1 MTRQSPAVMPA
12 DFAEVAI
19 NMSQP
24 QAAAHY
30 GLSVWQVIRM
40 MRQMTPEWRAKY
52 REGWRARTAES
63 ATRNLNQ
70 YRAQF
75 AANKEPGDTR
85 KGPGPQTRPM
95 PEGFYEFILHNSQDA
110 ACKEYRTSEKTIQ
123 RWKALLDPEQRKAVT
138 AGIQERHAERMSRLH
153 SGRNRFNGA
162 KPNSGNRRK
171 PPANKP
177 RPGSWGTNKLAAVPS
192 VGADYAAMAAQHLRR
207 FFRTVYRGDVSSK
220 SLAGFYVVGSM
231 KLPEAEMIE
240 LARSKGWQP
249 GAFLQ
254 VAA

>member
-1 MTRQSPAVMPA
+1 MSRQHPAVMPS

-19 NMSQP
+19 GMSQP

-40 MRQMTPEWRAKY
+40 MREMTPEWRAKY

-63 ATRNLNQ
+63 ATRNLNR

-75 AANKEPGDTR
+75 AANKAPDDKR

-110 ACKEYRTSEKTIQ
+110 ACKQYRTSEKTIQ
-123 RWKALLDPEQRKAVT
+123 RWKALLDPDQRKAVK
-138 AGIQERHAERMSRLH
+138 AGIQERYAERMSRLH
-153 SGRNRFNGA
+153 AGRNRFNGA
-162 KPNSGNRRK
+162 KPKSDK
-171 PPANKP
+171 APAKKP
-177 RPGSWGTNKLAAVPS
+177 RAASWGTNKLSAVPS
-192 VGADYAAMAAQHLRR
+192 VGADHAAMAAQHLRR
-207 FFRTVYRGDVSSK
+207 HYRTVYRGDVYSK
-220 SLAGFYVVGSM
+220 HLAGLYVVGSM
-231 KLPEAEMIE
+231 KLTQAEMIA
-240 LARSKGWQP
+240 LAQSKGWQP